1 MADPDIAIITSIYD
15 GYDSLKPVLPQE
27 GANVDWVFVTDQLP
41 KDDLGWRV
49 LHRTCFGTHPRRA
62 AKWPKTFPWKYTKAP
77 ASIWI
82 DGSFQVTSPRFAVE
96 ALEFANPI
104 AQFKHPWRGCLFDE
118 AKTVLA
124 IGKYPEQQRLIKA
137 QVAYYDEL
145 MDRDWGLWASGV
157 IVRKHTPEVQRF
169 GERWNTE
176 MVLRSFHD
184 QISEPYA
191 LYASGLLPENLPG
204 THFANPWLKF
214 DGSKRH

>member
-1 MADPDIAIITSIYD
+1 MADPDVAIITSIYD

-27 GANVDWVFVTDQLP
+27 DVLVDWVFVTDQPP
-41 KDDLGWRV
+41 KDSLGWRV
-49 LHRTCFGTHPRRA
+49 LHRTCVGTHPRRA

-96 ALEFANPI
+96 ALEFADPI

-118 AKTVLA
+118 AKCVLA

-145 MDRDWGLWASGV
+145 IEHDWGLWASGV
-157 IVRKHTPEVQRF
+157 IARRHTPEVQRF
-169 GERWNTE
+169 GERWNAE

-184 QISEPYA
+184 QISEPYS
-191 LYASGLLPENLPG
+191 LYASGLRPTDLPG
-204 THFANPWLKF
+204 NHFANPWLKF
-214 DGSKRH
+214 DGSSRH